1 MIERKIRMKM
11 EYESPVLEVFSFTV
25 MDTVMDSGGDCMGFS
40 CPDGICVV
48 DGGCYTDGTFP
59 NISGV

>member
-11 EYESPVLEVFSFTV
+11 EYESPVLEVFSFA
-25 MDTVMDSGGDCMGFS
+25 VMDSVMDSDDCMGFS

-48 DGGCYTDGTFP
+48 DGTCHTDGTVP

>member
-11 EYESPVLEVFSFTV
+11 EYESPVLEVFSFAV
-25 MDTVMDSGGDCMGFS
+25 MDTVMDTDGDCTGFS

-48 DGGCYTDGTFP
+48 DGGCYTDGVIP
-59 NISGV
+59 GVSGV

>member
-1 MIERKIRMKM
+1 MKM
-11 EYESPVLEVFSFTV
+11 EYESPVLEVFSFAV
-25 MDTVMDSGGDCMGFS
+25 MDTVMNTDGECTGFT

-48 DGGCYTDGTFP
+48 DGVCYTDGVIP

>member
-1 MIERKIRMKM
+1 MKM

-25 MDTVMDSGGDCMGFS
+25 MDTVMDSGSDCMGFS

>member
-11 EYESPVLEVFSFTV
+11 EYVSPVMEVLSFATKGPV
-25 MDTVMDSGGDCMGFS
+25 MDTDGDCMGFS

-48 DGGCYTDGTFP
+48 DGICITDGTVP
-59 NISGV
+59 NISAI

>member
-1 MIERKIRMKM
+1 MKM
-11 EYESPVLEVFSFTV
+11 EYESPVLEVFSFA
-25 MDTVMDSGGDCMGFS
+25 VMDSVMDSDDCMGFS

-48 DGGCYTDGTFP
+48 DGTCHTDGTVP